1 MDKKNL
7 LTTIG
12 LVIVVGVASFYGGM
26 KYQQSKG
33 GGQLA
38 TGGNFQY
45 RGGAGGAGQMR
56 RGGRMGGQFTNG
68 TILSKDDKSI
78 TVSLFDGSGS
88 KIVYFS
94 SSTNIGKIAAGA
106 ASDLTVGERVMIG
119 GTANNDGT
127 MAAQSIQIRPDT
139 GAGGPGAPGMPPRQ

>member
-7 LTTIG
+7 ITTIVV
-12 LVIVVGVASFYGGM
+12 VIAVGAVSFYGGM
-26 KYQQSKG
+26 KYQASKG
-33 GGQLA
+33 GSQLA
-38 TGGNFQY
+38 AGGAAQY
-45 RGGAGGAGQMR
+45 RGGGGAGGTR

-68 TILSKDDKSI
+68 TVLSKDDKSI
-78 TVSLFDGSGS
+78 TVSLLDGSGS

-94 SSTNIGKIAAGA
+94 SSTNIGKIAAGNI
-106 ASDLTVGERVMIG
+106 SDIVVGQRVMIG

-139 GAGGPGAPGMPPRQ
+139 GAPQPGTPGMMPPR